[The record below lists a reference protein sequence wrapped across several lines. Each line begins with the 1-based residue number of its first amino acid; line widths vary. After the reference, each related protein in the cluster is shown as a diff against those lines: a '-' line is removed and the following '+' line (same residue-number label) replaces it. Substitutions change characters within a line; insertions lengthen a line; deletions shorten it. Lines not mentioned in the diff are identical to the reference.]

1 MRPHALVLSLVCAAL
16 ALGNPD
22 RAAPK
27 APQTLSRSLNTV
39 RTRKQEA
46 VRQLQQTKKQVRA
59 VKGDLR
65 EVDGRIQDVQRR
77 LETTTDR
84 LAAGRARQ
92 ARLKVELEEAQR
104 RLEAKR
110 EEARQRLRRI
120 YMRGEGMVLAALV
133 ESRSLGE
140 LASRQYLYECMA
152 RQDRAVFEQIDAL
165 CREVA
170 SKKRE
175 ADALVLRVSALAAD
189 QRREQ
194 AELQQVRG
202 QKSQLLGQLLER
214 KEDLERLVR
223 MLEAEE
229 QAIEARIQA
238 YYRNQKPGTA
248 LAPFTGRFSRPVP
261 GPITSGFGMR
271 FHPILKRTRM
281 HAGID
286 ISAPYGTPIEAAADG
301 VVIAATYGNGY
312 GNMVILDHGGGYSTV
327 YAHCSSLLVSPGQRV
342 RRGEPIARVGSTGLS
357 TGPHLHFEVRVNG
370 RPVNPLG
377 RL

>member
-1 MRPHALVLSLVCAAL
+1 MRPFAQLLAGVAAL
-16 ALGNPD
+16 AAVASWAEPS
-22 RAAPK
+22 K
-27 APQTLSRSLNTV
+27 SPQSLSRSLSSV
-39 RTRKQEA
+39 RTRKAEA
-46 VRQLQQTKKQVRA
+46 VRELQQTKRQVRA
-59 VKGDLR
+59 VRGDLR

-77 LETTTDR
+77 LDATTQR
-84 LAAGRARQ
+84 LQEGRSRQ
-92 ARLKVELEEAQR
+92 ARLKAELEDALR
-104 RLEAKR
+104 RLEAQR
-110 EEARQRLRRI
+110 QEARRRLRRI
-120 YMRGEGMVLAALV
+120 YMRGEGLVLAALV

-152 RQDRAVFEQIDAL
+152 RQDRAVFEQLDAL

-170 SKKRE
+170 AKKRE
-175 ADALVLRVSALAAD
+175 VDGLVVRVSALAAD

-194 AELQQVRG
+194 AELREVKG
-202 QKSQLLGQLLER
+202 EKSRLLGQLIER
-214 KEDLERLVR
+214 KEDLERAVR

-229 QAIEARIQA
+229 RAIEARIRA
-238 YYRNQKPGTA
+238 YYRKQRPSAA
-248 LAPFTGRFSRPVP
+248 LAPFTGRFSRPVS

-271 FHPILKRTRM
+271 FHPILRRTRM
-281 HAGID
+281 HTGID
-286 ISAPYGTPIEAAADG
+286 ISAPHGTRILAAADG

-327 YAHCSSLLVSPGQRV
+327 YAHCSALLVSEGQRV
-342 RRGEPIARVGSTGLS
+342 RRGQPIARVGSTGLS

>member
-1 MRPHALVLSLVCAAL
+1 MRPYSVLLAVVCAAL
-16 ALGNPD
+16 ALANPD

-27 APQTLSRSLNTV
+27 APRTLSRSLNSI

-46 VRQLQQTKKQVRA
+46 VRQLQQTKKQVRT

-65 EVDGRIQDVQRR
+65 EVDGRIQEVQRR

-165 CREVA
+165 CRDVA

-202 QKSQLLGQLLER
+202 QKSQLLGQLLDK
-214 KEDLERLVR
+214 KEDLERVVR

-229 QAIEARIQA
+229 QAIEARIRA
-238 YYRNQKPGTA
+238 YYRNQSPRTV
-248 LAPFTGRFSRPVP
+248 LAPFTGRFSRPVA
-261 GPITSGFGMR
+261 GSITSGFGMR

-281 HAGID
+281 HTGVD
-286 ISAPYGTPIEAAADG
+286 ISAPYGTSIRAAADG

-327 YAHCSSLLVSPGQRV
+327 YAHCSSLLVSSGQRV

>member
-1 MRPHALVLSLVCAAL
+1 MRPYPVFLAVVCAAL
-16 ALGNPD
+16 ALANPD
-22 RAAPK
+22 RAPSK
-27 APQTLSRSLNTV
+27 APSTLSRSLNTV

-46 VRQLQQTKKQVRA
+46 VRELQQTKKQVRA

-84 LAAGRARQ
+84 LAAGRSRQ
-92 ARLKVELEEAQR
+92 ARLKAELEEAQR

-170 SKKRE
+170 AKKRE

-194 AELQQVRG
+194 AELQEVRG
-202 QKSQLLGQLLER
+202 QKSQLLTRLLEK
-214 KEDLERLVR
+214 KEDLERVVR

-229 QAIEARIQA
+229 QAIEARIRA
-238 YYRNQKPGTA
+238 YYRNQSPGSA
-248 LAPFTGRFSRPVP
+248 LAPFTGRFSRPVS
-261 GPITSGFGMR
+261 GPVTSGFGMR
-271 FHPILKRTRM
+271 FHPILRRTRM
-281 HAGID
+281 HTGID
-286 ISAPYGTPIEAAADG
+286 ISAPYGTPIRAAAGG

-327 YAHCSSLLVSPGQRV
+327 YAHCSSLLVSAGQRV
-342 RRGEPIARVGSTGLS
+342 SRGQTIARVGSTGLS